1 MDTKTRRAEKK
12 LRACKSWKG
21 ESFEPRGRG
30 TTVGRC
36 ANRNRPGTS
45 RPCPCCVP
53 RNAVRKARVLAK
65 RARALGKAEVA
76 KAAE

>member
-1 MDTKTRRAEKK
+1 MKPYG
-12 LRACKSWKG
+12 KG
-21 ESFEPRGRG
+21 RYL
-30 TTVGRC
+30 C

-65 RARALGKAEVA
+65 HARALGKAEVD

>member
-12 LRACKSWKG
+12 LRACKS
-21 ESFEPRGRG
+21 
-30 TTVGRC
+30 
-36 ANRNRPGTS
+36 
-45 RPCPCCVP
+45 CVP

-65 RARALGKAEVA
+65 RARALGKAEVD